1 MMMIPNPVPAVP
13 RPVPMP
19 PPVPIPPVP
28 IPPIPPVTPVPVDP
42 PPMTVAPACSSEENS
57 GGRKGEQRPG
67 ARSDKQRR
75 IMGELCIKK
84 K

>member
-1 MMMIPNPVPAVP
+1 MMVPNPVPAVP

-19 PPVPIPPVP
+19 APPKPPPVPT
-28 IPPIPPVTPVPVDP
+28 PIPPVTPVPVDP

-57 GGRKGEQRPG
+57 GGRKGEQRLG